1 MCDENK
7 ELLSVFLWRSRC
19 RPWHASH
26 LPVLA
31 AACCGPSVLL
41 QGNTTYCLCGCRR
54 ENKKNKTKPRLAG
67 PHRAHSIDIHVHTV
81 TSAASKLQCQQNAC
95 KHAWNC
101 WCKWSP
107 LAPHRQTP
115 PNHRSTPENKVPL
128 SQIPGFYLFV
138 FLYLFHTQSV
148 KTDAYHTFF
157 SFSFFFYSLKGSTV
171 VTRLVSSK
179 DCALGSL

>member
-1 MCDENK
+1 MGR
-7 ELLSVFLWRSRC
+7 LSCC
-19 RPWHASH
+19 RETRLIVCVGA
-26 LPVLA
+26 
-31 AACCGPSVLL
+31 G
-41 QGNTTYCLCGCRR
+41 GKT
-54 ENKKNKTKPRLAG
+54 KKKKTKPRLAV

-95 KHAWNC
+95 KHALNC

-138 FLYLFHTQSV
+138 ILYLFLYLFHTQSV

-157 SFSFFFYSLKGSTV
+157 FFFFFFYSLKGSTV